1 MCLSVL
7 LLGWD
12 RAHAEMRVM
21 DLGQCYRDLDKKA
34 KRWSNCR
41 TLHKRRTRKKKKKV
55 PAIESRRCQKCLPP
69 LGFLVKK
76 IKVLC
81 EKVKFQAD
89 VFRGS
94 GD

>member
-1 MCLSVL
+1 M
-7 LLGWD
+7 
-12 RAHAEMRVM
+12 EMRVK
-21 DLGQCYRDLDKKA
+21 DLGQCYRDLDEKA

-41 TLHKRRTRKKKKKV
+41 TLHKRTRKKKKV

-69 LGFLVKK
+69 PRFLVKK